1 MIHKDTTVKC
11 NVSNKVHKLTKLP
24 NSISCEL
31 SDIVYLIT
39 CKKCNKYYVGE
50 TGRAFRSRM
59 YEHILSEKKQGKQN
73 HPSVQTLYR
82 QGAFCQRSEI
92 LNIGMVYSKIQHTQS

>member
-1 MIHKDTTVKC
+1 MWEKQV
-11 NVSNKVHKLTKLP
+11 VQ
-24 NSISCEL
+24 
-31 SDIVYLIT
+31 SDQECIT
-39 CKKCNKYYVGE
+39 H
-50 TGRAFRSRM
+50 S
-59 YEHILSEKKQGKQN
+59 LSEKTQGQQN